1 MDLQGHRILITGAN
15 GFLGRTVVRQLS
27 ETSVTMLTPR
37 STEVD
42 LRNAAETID
51 YFMAHQPTIVVHCA
65 VQGGGIG
72 WMKAHPVESG
82 QDNFRININVLE
94 AAHKAGTDRFVG
106 VSSACIYPKFC
117 PVPFHEDSI
126 WNGFPEPTNAAY
138 ALSKRAMMELGR
150 AYAQQYG
157 MHSSFPILA
166 NLYGPGDHLDSERA
180 HVVADLMIRCSQA
193 PDELVVWGTG
203 TPTREF
209 LYIDDAAQGVL
220 ACLDAP
226 SGHFVN
232 IGTGVE
238 TPIKELAQ
246 KVIAAH
252 GLDIPL
258 RLDSSKPDGQPRKVL
273 DVQRANTLL
282 NWSAQTPLEKGLHE
296 TARWYRSQC
305 S

>member
-1 MDLQGHRILITGAN
+1 MASLVGLLR
-15 GFLGRTVVRQLS
+15 RQLN

-37 STEVD
+37 SIEVD
-42 LRNAAETID
+42 LRNASETID

-106 VSSACIYPKFC
+106 VSSACIYPSFALY
-117 PVPFHEDSI
+117 PFMKRAS
-126 WNGFPEPTNAAY
+126 GVVFPEPTNAAY

-157 MHSSFPILA
+157 MHSRTFQSWPISM
-166 NLYGPGDHLDSERA
+166 GPGDHLDSERA
-180 HVVADLMIRCSQA
+180 HVVADLMISLQSD
-193 PDELVVWGTG
+193 PNELVVWGTG

-232 IGTGVE
+232 IGTE
-238 TPIKELAQ
+238 
-246 KVIAAH
+246 
-252 GLDIPL
+252 
-258 RLDSSKPDGQPRKVL
+258 SKHPSKI
-273 DVQRANTLL
+273 LL
-282 NWSAQTPLEKGLHE
+282 K
-296 TARWYRSQC
+296 R
-305 S
+305 